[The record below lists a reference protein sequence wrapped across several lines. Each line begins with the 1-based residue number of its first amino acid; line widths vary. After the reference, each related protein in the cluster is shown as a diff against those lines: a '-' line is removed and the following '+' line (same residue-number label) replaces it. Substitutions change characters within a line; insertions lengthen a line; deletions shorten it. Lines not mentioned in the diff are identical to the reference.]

1 MGFEMHG
8 VNPLPVVSVVDS
20 HTAGEPTRCVIAG
33 APELGSGSMAERLEV
48 FRTKYDS
55 FRRAVLC
62 EPRGSEI
69 LVGALI
75 LEPTDPKAAAGV
87 IYFNNAGFLGM
98 CGHGTIGV
106 LATLAHLGKIKP
118 GSHKLE
124 TPVGVVEATLLNSYR
139 ATIYNLP
146 AYRLHAGVTV
156 EVPGYGQ
163 VTGDV
168 AWGGNWFFL
177 VKKGSPLP
185 EGGLVLANAK
195 WLTEYSQAI
204 REALTRAAITGAE
217 GAEIDHIEVFS
228 QAHDPQNQSRNFVLC
243 PGMEYDRSPC
253 GTGTSAKLSCL
264 AADGLLKPGEIWRQ
278 ESILG
283 SVFEGSYQL
292 AAESD
297 SPKGSVL
304 PTITGDAWIT
314 GEAELIFDP
323 TDPFRAGVTA

>member
-1 MGFEMHG
+1 MRG
-8 VNPLPVVSVVDS
+8 VIPLPVVSVVDS

-33 APELGSGSMAERLEV
+33 GPDLGHGSMAERLEI
-48 FRTKYDS
+48 FREKHDS

-75 LEPTDPKAAAGV
+75 LEPTDPTAAAGV
-87 IYFNNAGFLGM
+87 LYFNNAGFLGM

-106 LATLAHLGKIKP
+106 LATLAYLGKIQP
-118 GSHKLE
+118 GRHKLE
-124 TPVGVVEATLLNSYR
+124 TPVGVVEACLEDSTR
-139 ATIYNLP
+139 ATINNLP
-146 AYRLHAGVTV
+146 AYRIHAGITID
-156 EVPGYGQ
+156 VPGYGA

-185 EGGLVLANAK
+185 EGGLVLANAR
-195 WLTEYSQAI
+195 WLTEYTQAI
-204 REALTRAAITGAE
+204 REALSRAAVTGAQ

-228 QAHDPQNQSRNFVLC
+228 QAHDAQNHSRNFVLC

-253 GTGTSAKLSCL
+253 GTGTSAKLACL
-264 AADGLLKPGEIWRQ
+264 AADSLLKPGESWRQ

-283 SVFEGSYQL
+283 SVFTGSYQL
-292 AAESD
+292 AEVSD
-297 SPKGSVL
+297 SPQGAVL
-304 PTITGDAWIT
+304 PTIRGEAWIT
-314 GEAELIFDP
+314 GESELIFDP
-323 TDPFRAGVTA
+323 TDPFRTGVTA